1 MASAALPLATGCLAE
16 RVPSEPRAQTQREPM
31 RGAPSPNAR
40 PRLVTGRDTTDGQG
54 ATLKRVFPWVAG
66 DHLDPF
72 VLLDDFAVTP
82 PAGFPLHPHRG
93 FEAFT
98 YMLDGGFIHHDNLG
112 NDSTVHTGGVQV
124 FTSGRGAWHSEMPG
138 EPRPNRGL
146 QLWVNLPRSLKPMD
160 PRYAAADGRDIPESH
175 RRGVT
180 RRDVVGGGSPVRL
193 ETPVRYLDLRIER
206 AKEHLDALDLGWQGV
221 AYVIEGNARIGD
233 IEVPRGTAAKVLSG
247 ELSIRALDVDA
258 RVALIVG
265 RPHHEPIVHHGP
277 FVD

>member
-1 MASAALPLATGCLAE
+1 MAAAAIPLATGCIAE
-16 RVPSEPRAQTQREPM
+16 RGPAEPNAAPRREAPRRSPSA
-31 RGAPSPNAR
+31 NAR
-40 PRLVTGRDTTDGQG
+40 PTLVTARDTTDGQG

-98 YMLDGGFIHHDNLG
+98 YMLDGGFVHHDNLG

-146 QLWVNLPRSLKPMD
+146 QLWVNLPRALKPMD
-160 PRYAAADGRDIPESH
+160 PRYAAVQGRDIPETH
-175 RRGVT
+175 RRGVV

-193 ETPVRYLDLRIER
+193 ETAVRYLDLKIDRGQT
-206 AKEHLDALDLGWQGV
+206 HDDGLDAGWQGV
-221 AYVIEGNARIGD
+221 AYVIDGNARIGD
-233 IEVPRGTAAKVLSG
+233 AVVSRGTAAKVVAG

-265 RPHHEPIVHHGP
+265 TAHREPIVHRGP

>member
-1 MASAALPLATGCLAE
+1 M
-16 RVPSEPRAQTQREPM
+16 VVAQ
-31 RGAPSPNAR
+31 A
-40 PRLVTGRDTTDGQG
+40 TTDGQG

-146 QLWVNLPRSLKPMD
+146 QLWVNLPRARKPMD
-160 PRYAAADGRDIPESH
+160 PRYAAVQGRDIPETH
-175 RRGVT
+175 RQGVT
-180 RRDVVGGGSPVRL
+180 QRAVVGHGSPVQL
-193 ETPVRYLDLRIER
+193 ETSVRYLDLALARGS
-206 AKEHLDALDLGWQGV
+206 AHDDALDFGWQGIV
-221 AYVIEGNARIGD
+221 YVIDGAVKVGD
-233 IEVPRGTAAKVLSG
+233 LTLPRGSGAKVVSG
-247 ELSIRALDVDA
+247 ELGIRAVDSDA
-258 RVALIVG
+258 RVAMIVG
-265 RPHHEPIVHHGP
+265 RAHREPITHHGP